1 MATILD
7 LFKSRQEELYG
18 KVDNIRINSRG
29 LINPPRGAA
38 LLASSPN
45 AVADLIGGQ
54 VAGVINGVANRPTDT
69 IFKSNQTF
77 AKPISLG
84 ATQAGLRDRVEAD
97 TDYFIKQSPSPAS
110 VIARVKQGGSS
121 PQGVATNLAIQT
133 LNKFGSKKGLQNL
146 KNSLK
151 KKENSDGYGTKYQ
164 SVDLG
169 KKPLKET
176 KKFSK
181 YKPVYR
187 EVPSEVVEGVVLKQI
202 GIVDR
207 NNAADWNTANSTVFT
222 TEKYSTYQ
230 DYTNEIDKYKDA
242 GIVWVNFKKYG
253 TNEVIPFAGTVTG
266 ISEDITPEWNSF
278 KYIGSPFNVY
288 RYSGVERTLNFELKL
303 YYTTIKEKDVMIKKI
318 NFLKSLA
325 FPYDEISS
333 IKYNEA
339 ETALAFSPNLVY
351 LGIDGLYKNVLGYI
365 ESLSFSID
373 DTTSW
378 SNLNPNEEDGDNKPY
393 PNVINISVGMKII
406 ETHKTEP
413 KDGITRYR
421 YDFDGYNSDSK
432 YEISL
437 TKEANTT
444 TQTSNNG

>member
-54 VAGVINGVANRPTDT
+54 VAGVIKGVANRPSDT
-69 IFKSNQTF
+69 IFKSNMPF

-84 ATQAGLRDRVEAD
+84 ATQAALRDRIEAD

-110 VIARVKQGGSS
+110 VIARIKQGGSS
-121 PQGVATNLAIQT
+121 PQGVATNLAIQG

-151 KKENSDGYGTKYQ
+151 KKLDSDGYGTKYQ

-169 KKPLKET
+169 KKPLKLT

-181 YKPVYR
+181 YKPVYG
-187 EVPSEVVEGVVLKQI
+187 EVPSEVIEGSVWKQI
-202 GIVDR
+202 SLADR

-230 DYTNEIDKYKDA
+230 EYTNEIDKYKDA

-253 TNEVIPFAGTVTG
+253 TNEVIPFAGTVSG
-266 ISEDITPEWNSF
+266 INEDVSPEWNTF
-278 KYIGSPFNVY
+278 KYVGSPFNVY
-288 RYSGVERTLNFELKL
+288 RYGGVERTINFDLKL

-325 FPYDEISS
+325 FPYDEVSS
-333 IKYNEA
+333 IKYKDV

-351 LGIDGLYKNVLGYI
+351 FGIDGLYKNVLGYI
-365 ESLSFSID
+365 ETLSFSID
-373 DTTSW
+373 DTTAW
-378 SNLNPNEEDGDNKPY
+378 SNLNPNMEDGGDITSY
-393 PNVINISVGMKII
+393 PNIINVSIGMKII
-406 ETHKTEP
+406 ENHKNEV
-413 KDGITRYR
+413 KSGITRYK
-421 YDFDGYNSDSK
+421 YNFDGYNDDSK
-432 YEISL
+432 YEIEL
-437 TKEANTT
+437 TKEKNTDNNTT
-444 TQTSNNG
+444 T